1 MPISVNFTT
10 TKPVTNQGSF
20 CSGSGLGSIVEP
32 LAAVPLN
39 DELQQA
45 RSLVAKAEEDVL
57 LKLTEKVLKALISVH
72 SSFIFFLYVA
82 FGCVISQILQTLS
95 EFGRPK

>member
-1 MPISVNFTT
+1 M
-10 TKPVTNQGSF
+10 TNQGSF

-32 LAAVPLN
+32 LAAVQLN

-57 LKLTEKVLKALISVH
+57 LKLTEKVLKALFSVH
-72 SSFIFFLYVA
+72 SSCVFFLYVA
-82 FGCVISQILQTLS
+82 FGCLIFQIPRTLS